1 MWIMYGVES
10 SSKSQIVCKEGI
22 KKGKYRIIK
31 EEGKKHKGKI

>member
-22 KKGKYRIIK
+22 KKVK
-31 EEGKKHKGKI
+31 ERKVEDCEGGR